1 MHFSV
6 IAPAPG
12 REREAAHEWAG
23 GPYAEHQWLWRF
35 FSAPAGTPRDFL
47 FRRWDAGDLIRFYV
61 LSQRAPRI
69 QGNAWSLQTRD
80 YAPKLK
86 TGMRFR
92 FDLRANPTVAERHD
106 GKARRHDVVMREK
119 KRLLAERGLDRWGAW
134 RSDDK
139 PDLYTV
145 VQNTCGAWLQ
155 ARAARNGFEVN
166 LDELAV
172 EAYEQHSQ
180 DADVKFTTVD
190 FSGELMVLDPQIF
203 GATLFNGIGRAK
215 AFGCGLLL
223 IRPA

>member
-6 IAPAPG
+6 ISLVPG
-12 REREAAHEWAG
+12 CEREAAHEWGG

-47 FRRWDAGDLIRFYV
+47 FRRWDAGDLIRIYV
-61 LSQRAPRI
+61 LSRRPPRT
-69 QGNAWSLQTRD
+69 QGNVWRLQTRD

-86 TGMRFR
+86 AGMRFH
-92 FDLRANPTVAERHD
+92 FDLRANPTVSERHD

-119 KRLLAERGLDRWGAW
+119 KRLLAERGLDHWGAW
-134 RSDDK
+134 RGDDK

-145 VQNTCGAWLQ
+145 VQKTCSAWLQ
-155 ARAARNGFEVN
+155 ARASRNGFEVN

-172 EAYEQHSQ
+172 DAYEQHSQ
-180 DADVKFTTVD
+180 DTDVKFTTVD
-190 FSGELMVLDPQIF
+190 FSGELTVIEPSTF
-203 GATLFNGIGRAK
+203 EATLFNGIGRAK

-223 IRPA
+223 IRSA